1 MSITSQNFVLR
12 NKIILKFF
20 FHFFLKIEKNNT
32 KDNNKKLILSLDASK
47 PILDAYIHDHL
58 VIHYLHLRMKI

>member
-12 NKIILKFF
+12 NKIILKFL

-32 KDNNKKLILSLDASK
+32 KDNNKKLILSLNASK
-47 PILDAYIHDHL
+47 IILDAYIHDT
-58 VIHYLHLRMKI
+58 ISDNNIPRCYI